1 MLLLAALVVMP
12 TACGSSGRGAQD
24 AAGTGG
30 ETATGGAGTG
40 GSGSGGVV
48 STGSPAGQGG
58 QTASGSGGATAS
70 GSGGSGTGG
79 AGTGGAG
86 GSTATG
92 GQGAVGSSG
101 STATGGQSTT
111 AAGGSA
117 PGGQGGRAT
126 GGAATGGV
134 SATGGSTTNRD
145 GGATTVTGGTQG
157 SGGATGT
164 AAACCKQFGS
174 ASKAGQ
180 IAFSGLTELSGMV
193 ASRAHPGVL
202 YAHADSS
209 AGAIFYGMTVAGAS
223 LGTFT
228 LTGATATDW
237 EDISVGPGPTA
248 GSFVY
253 VGDIGD
259 NAARTGSGTART
271 EIQVYLVPEPDVDV
285 AASVGAQTLSTWQR
299 LRFTYPDKAHD
310 AETLMVDPV
319 TGDMLIVT
327 KETSGASKVF
337 RAAGST
343 PADTPT
349 VLELVTTLS
358 IGSSGAQSALVTAGD
373 ISPSGDSVI
382 LRSYTAIWLWCRGST
397 WASTFGAAP
406 TELPSAS
413 EPQSEGLTFSSDGK
427 AWYSAG
433 ETATTIY
440 QASASCS
447 S

>member
-1 MLLLAALVVMP
+1 
-12 TACGSSGRGAQD
+12 
-24 AAGTGG
+24 
-30 ETATGGAGTG
+30 
-40 GSGSGGVV
+40 
-48 STGSPAGQGG
+48 
-58 QTASGSGGATAS
+58 
-70 GSGGSGTGG
+70 
-79 AGTGGAG
+79 
-86 GSTATG
+86 
-92 GQGAVGSSG
+92 
-101 STATGGQSTT
+101 
-111 AAGGSA
+111 
-117 PGGQGGRAT
+117 
-126 GGAATGGV
+126 
-134 SATGGSTTNRD
+134 
-145 GGATTVTGGTQG
+145 VTGGTQG

-164 AAACCKQFGS
+164 SAACCKQFGA
-174 ASKAGQ
+174 ASKVGQ
-180 IAFSGLTELSGMV
+180 VAFSGLTELSGLV

-202 YAHADSS
+202 YAHADSGS
-209 AGAIFYGMTVAGAS
+209 GAVFYAMTVAGAS

-228 LTGATATDW
+228 LGGATATDW
-237 EDISVGPGPTA
+237 EDISVGPGPSA
-248 GSFVY
+248 GTFVY
-253 VGDIGD
+253 VSDTGD
-259 NAARTGSGTART
+259 NAARTGSGTPRT
-271 EIQVYLVPEPDVDV
+271 EIQVYRVPEPAVS
-285 AASVGAQTLSTWQR
+285 ATTSVGAQTLSTWQR

-358 IGSSGAQSALVTAGD
+358 IGSSGADSALVTAGD

-413 EPQSEGLTFSSDGK
+413 EPKGEGLTFSSDGK

-433 ETATTIY
+433 ETSTTIY